1 MSYTIR
7 SGLQPGD
14 LGYITYLH
22 GKIYAEEYGFDT
34 SFEPYVARPLSE
46 FSLSHNQRQG
56 IWLIESDTSI
66 VGCIAIVDAG
76 ENMAQLRWLL
86 LTKENRGK
94 GLGRKLMDLALGF
107 CREKCFDGVFL
118 WTVDLLEVSA
128 GLYKSYGFKVS
139 EEKRH
144 MLWGQ
149 MLNEQRYDL
158 KL

>member
-1 MSYTIR
+1 MSYNIR
-7 SGLQPGD
+7 SRLQPGD

-22 GKIYAEEYGFDT
+22 GKIYADECGFDT

-46 FSLSHNQRQG
+46 FSLSDNKRQG
-56 IWLIESDTSI
+56 IWIIESDDSI

-76 ENMAQLRWLL
+76 DNLAQLRWLL
-86 LTKENRGK
+86 LTEEVRGK
-94 GLGRKLMDLALGF
+94 GLGKKLMDIALDF
-107 CREKCFDGVFL
+107 CHEQGFDGVFL
-118 WTVDLLEVSA
+118 WTVDLLEAAA

-144 MLWGQ
+144 MIWGQ
-149 MLNEQRYDL
+149 MLNEQIYYL

>member
-1 MSYTIR
+1 MSITIR
-7 SGLQPGD
+7 SGLNPGD

-22 GKIYAEEYGFDT
+22 GKIYADECGFDT

-46 FSLSHNQRQG
+46 FSLSDDQRQG
-56 IWLIESDTSI
+56 IWIIESDNRI

-76 ENMAQLRWLL
+76 NNLAQLRWLL
-86 LTKENRGK
+86 LTEENRGK

-107 CREKCFDGVFL
+107 CREQGFDGVFL
-118 WTVDLLEVSA
+118 WTVDLLEAAA
-128 GLYKSYGFKVS
+128 GLYTSYGFKVS

-144 MLWGQ
+144 MIWGQ

>member
-1 MSYTIR
+1 MSIIIR
-7 SGLQPGD
+7 SGLKPGD

-34 SFEPYVARPLSE
+34 SFEPYVARPLSD
-46 FSLSHNQRQG
+46 FSLSERQRQK
-56 IWLIESDTSI
+56 IWIVEMADEI

-76 ENMAQLRWLL
+76 DNLAQLRWLL
-86 LTKENRGK
+86 LTKEARGQK
-94 GLGRKLMDLALGF
+94 VGKKLMKYAIDF
-107 CREKCFDGVFL
+107 CREMEFDGVFL
-118 WTVDLLEVSA
+118 WTVDLLEAAA
-128 GLYKSYGFKVS
+128 GLYTSFGFKVS

-144 MLWGQ
+144 KIWGL